1 MNEERI
7 KNCRH
12 LGQNKDIAWPTPR
25 LARPQQ
31 SLCSLAPALSS
42 DGLTKAARQPA
53 IIHHFPIQHL
63 IHPQETIGRHLL
75 FPKDFNSLIGDIRHT
90 LIEYVTPRHSKQINA
105 PEKHWDSL
113 EHIQRSI
120 QRTQPTVARL

>member
-7 KNCRH
+7 TNCRD
-12 LGQNKDIAWPTPR
+12 LGQNKEIHRPTPR
-25 LARPQQ
+25 LTRPQQ
-31 SLCSLAPALSS
+31 SLCSLATALSS
-42 DGLTKAARQPA
+42 DGLTKAARQSA

-63 IHPQETIGRHLL
+63 IHPHEIIGKHLL
-75 FPKDFNSLIGDIRHT
+75 FPGNFNQPIGDIRHT
-90 LIEYVTPRHSKQINA
+90 LIDYVTPRHSNQINA

-120 QRTQPTVARL
+120 QRA